1 MENCVKFDNMGMIDE
16 GLQFDLIEH
25 LLCYILL
32 LYHRFFDPLDGK
44 DHPSFFM
51 ESQLH
56 RTKFSLAEILDI
68 LEICYF
74 QLRKTGELVGIQR

>member
-1 MENCVKFDNMGMIDE
+1 MENCIKFDNMGMINE
-16 GLQFDLIEH
+16 GLQFDFIEN
-25 LLCYILL
+25 LLRNILF

-44 DHPSFFM
+44 NHPSFFM
-51 ESQLH
+51 QSQLH
-56 RTKFSLAEILDI
+56 RTKFSFAEILEV